1 MAITNAFCISLRS
14 VISDADSGVYSPSP
28 PQFTASKLH
37 NSAVFHT
44 FSSSGVAVSRRRM
57 YTVSCT
63 LDGVD
68 SLPPALKG
76 EQESVSVPL
85 PVVQIIQDPECDAT
99 TVEVS
104 FGDRLG
110 LLIDTMKAL
119 KDLGL
124 DVVKGIVTTQDSVK
138 KTKFLITR
146 LDTGRKVE
154 DPDLLEN
161 IRLTIINN
169 LIKYHPE
176 SSERLAMGEA
186 FGIKAP
192 EKKPDVDIATHIHV
206 KDDGPKRSML
216 YVETADRSGLL
227 MEVVKIMADINIHVE
242 SAEIDTEGLIAK
254 DKFYVS
260 YGGAA
265 LNSSLSQVLV
275 NCLRYYLRRPETD
288 EESY

>member
-1 MAITNAFCISLRS
+1 MAIANAFCTSLRS
-14 VISDADSGVYSPSP
+14 AISDADSGVYSPSL

-37 NSAVFHT
+37 SSAVFHT
-44 FSSSGVAVSRRRM
+44 FSNAGVAVSCRRR

-68 SLPPALKG
+68 SLSPALKD
-76 EQESVSVPL
+76 EQESVSIPL
-85 PVVQIIQDPECDAT
+85 PIVQIIQDPECDAT
-99 TVEVS
+99 TVEIS

-124 DVVKGIVTTQDSVK
+124 DVVKGVVTTQDSVK
-138 KTKFLITR
+138 KTQFLITR

-161 IRLTIINN
+161 IRLTIIQN

-192 EKKPDVDIATHIHV
+192 KKKPDVDIATHIHV

-265 LNSSLSQVLV
+265 LTRSMSQVLV
-275 NCLRYYLRRPETD
+275 NCLRYYLRRPETG

>member
-1 MAITNAFCISLRS
+1 MAIANAFFTCLRS
-14 VISDADSGVYSPSP
+14 PISDTDSGVYSP
-28 PQFTASKLH
+28 TLVH
-37 NSAVFHT
+37 TSAVFHA
-44 FSSSGVAVSRRRM
+44 FSSSGVVTSRRRM

-63 LDGVD
+63 LDSLD
-68 SLPPALKG
+68 SLSPALKD

-99 TVEVS
+99 TVEIS

-176 SSERLAMGEA
+176 SSERLAMGET

-227 MEVVKIMADINIHVE
+227 IQVVKIMADINIDVE

-254 DKFYVS
+254 DTFYVS
-260 YGGAA
+260 YRGAA

-275 NCLRYYLRRPETD
+275 NCLRYFLRRPETD
-288 EESY
+288 EDSY

>member
-1 MAITNAFCISLRS
+1 MAIANAFFTSLRS
-14 VISDADSGVYSPSP
+14 SAISDADAGLFSPTPMNSSP
-28 PQFTASKLH
+28 
-37 NSAVFHT
+37 VFHA
-44 FSSSGVAVSRRRM
+44 FSSSNINTCRRKM

-63 LDGVD
+63 LDSVD
-68 SLPPALKG
+68 SWSPALKD
-76 EQESVSVPL
+76 EEESVSVPL

-99 TVEVS
+99 TVEIS

-161 IRLTIINN
+161 IRLTIISN

-216 YVETADRSGLL
+216 YLETADRSGLL
-227 MEVVKIMADINIHVE
+227 IQVVKIMADINIDVE

-275 NCLRYYLRRPETD
+275 NCLRYFLRRPETD
-288 EESY
+288 EDSY

>member
-1 MAITNAFCISLRS
+1 MAIASAFCTSLRS
-14 VISDADSGVYSPSP
+14 AISDADSGVYSPNL
-28 PQFTASKLH
+28 PQFAAAKLH
-37 NSAVFHT
+37 SSAAFLT
-44 FSSSGVAVSRRRM
+44 FSNAVVSVSSRRR
-57 YTVSCT
+57 YNVSCT

-68 SLPPALKG
+68 SLSPVLKD
-76 EQESVSVPL
+76 EQGSVSIPL
-85 PVVQIIQDPECDAT
+85 PIVQIIQDPECDAT
-99 TVEVS
+99 TVEIS

-124 DVVKGIVTTQDSVK
+124 DVVKGVVTTQDSVK

-161 IRLTIINN
+161 IRLTIIQN

-227 MEVVKIMADINIHVE
+227 MEVIKIMADINIHVE

-265 LNSSLSQVLV
+265 LTRSMSQVLV

-288 EESY
+288 DESY

>member
-1 MAITNAFCISLRS
+1 MAIANAFFASLRS
-14 VISDADSGVYSPSP
+14 AFSDADYGVNSSP
-28 PQFTASKLH
+28 
-37 NSAVFHT
+37 SAVFHA
-44 FSSSGVAVSRRRM
+44 FSSSGVTTSRRRK
-57 YTVSCT
+57 YTVYCT
-63 LDGVD
+63 LDRVD
-68 SLPPALKG
+68 SMSLSPALKA
-76 EQESVSVPL
+76 EQESGYVPL
-85 PVVQIIQDPECDAT
+85 PIVHLIQDPECDAT
-99 TVEVS
+99 TVEIS

-124 DVVKGIVTTQDSVK
+124 DVVKGIVTTEGSVK

-154 DPDLLEN
+154 DPDLLER

-176 SSERLAMGEA
+176 SSEQLAMGEA

-192 EKKPDVDIATHIHV
+192 EKKPDVDIATHIHI
-206 KDDGPKRSML
+206 KDDGPKRSIL
-216 YVETADRSGLL
+216 HVETADRSGLL
-227 MEVVKIMADINIHVE
+227 VEVVKIMADINIDVE
-242 SAEIDTEGLIAK
+242 SAEIDTEGLVAK

-260 YGGAA
+260 YRGAA
-265 LNSSLSQVLV
+265 LTSSLSQVLV
-275 NCLRYYLRRPETD
+275 NCLRYFLRRPETD